1 MSRKNIVITG
11 STKGIG
17 FGLAKQ
23 FMARGHN
30 VVVSGRNQANAALA
44 ASQLQT
50 SATHGAKAVGI
61 GCDVSDIK
69 QVEALWA
76 GAKAAFGRID
86 IWINNA
92 GAINTMR
99 PIGALEPA
107 DILAV
112 PRTNLIGTMNCCQI
126 ALAGMNA
133 QEAVG
138 GIKGALYN
146 FEGFGSDGTQTEGLS
161 IYGASKFG
169 LTYFTK
175 ALIKETK
182 GGQVRVGYMS
192 PGMVTTEMLLK
203 AKHDVSP
210 ERWKKMKWIYRILA
224 NDVDTVTAWLVDNV
238 LANTKHGAHIAWLTR
253 GKAVVRFFKAFVI
266 KPKPLP
272 ELEAA

>member
-1 MSRKNIVITG
+1 MASKTVVITG
-11 STKGIG
+11 STRGIG

-23 FMARGHN
+23 FVVRGHS
-30 VVVSGRNQANAALA
+30 VVVSGRNQATAEKAAAALQA
-44 ASQLQT
+44 V
-50 SATHGAKAVGI
+50 ATGGARAVGI
-61 GCDVSDIK
+61 ACDITDSA
-69 QVEALWA
+69 QAEALWA
-76 GAKAAFGRID
+76 GAAKALGRVD

-99 PIGALEPA
+99 PIGELDPA
-107 DILAV
+107 DIQAV
-112 PRTNLIGTMNCCQI
+112 PRTNLIGTAYCCRA
-126 ALAGMNA
+126 ALRGMSA
-133 QEAVG
+133 QEPRD

-146 FEGFGSDGTQTEGLS
+146 FEGFGSDGAKSEGMS

-175 ALIKETK
+175 TLIKEMK
-182 GGQVRVGYMS
+182 GTGVLVGYLS

-210 ERWKKMKWIYRILA
+210 ERWARMKRLYRILA
-224 NDVDTVTAWLVDNV
+224 NDVDTVTAWLVERT
-238 LANTKHGAHIAWLTR
+238 LANTTHGAHIAWLTR
-253 GKAVVRFFKAFVI
+253 GKAVLRFFKALVV

>member
-1 MSRKNIVITG
+1 MAAKTAVITG
-11 STKGIG
+11 STRGIG

-23 FMARGHN
+23 FIMRGHS
-30 VVVSGRNQANAALA
+30 VVVSGRSQDSANKAAAELQAF
-44 ASQLQT
+44 
-50 SATHGAKAVGI
+50 ATGGAKATGI
-61 GCDVSDIK
+61 ACDITDIA
-69 QVEALWA
+69 QVEALWSSA
-76 GAKAAFGRID
+76 QKALGRID

-99 PIGALEPA
+99 PIGELDPA
-107 DILAV
+107 DIMAV
-112 PRTNLIGTMNCCQI
+112 PRTNLIGTALCCQV
-126 ALAGMNA
+126 ALRGMNA

-146 FEGFGSDGTQTEGLS
+146 FEGFGSDGAKSEGMS

-175 ALIKETK
+175 TLIKETK
-182 GGQVRVGYMS
+182 GGQVLVGLLS

-210 ERWKKMKWIYRILA
+210 ERWARMKRLYRILA

-253 GKAVVRFFKAFVI
+253 GKAVLRFFKALVV
-266 KPKPLP
+266 KPTPLP
-272 ELEAA
+272 ELEVA

>member
-1 MSRKNIVITG
+1 MAQKTVVITG

-23 FMARGHN
+23 FIARGHN
-30 VVVSGRNQANAALA
+30 VVVCGRNAANAQAAAHALLA
-44 ASQLQT
+44 F
-50 SATHGAKAVGI
+50 ATAGAQALGA
-61 GCDVSDIK
+61 GCDITDLK

-76 GAKAAFGRID
+76 QAQAKFKRVD

-92 GAINTMR
+92 GAINTVR
-99 PIGALEPA
+99 PIGELEPA
-107 DILAV
+107 DILSV
-112 PRTNLIGTMNCCQI
+112 PRTNLIGTMHCCQTV
-126 ALAGMNA
+126 LNGMNG
-133 QEAVG
+133 QDLVDG
-138 GIKGALYN
+138 VKGAIYN
-146 FEGFGSDGTQTEGLS
+146 FEGFGSDGAKSPGMS

-175 ALIKETK
+175 SFIKETK
-182 GGQVRVGYMS
+182 GGPVLVGFMS

-210 ERWKKMKWIYRILA
+210 ERWAKMKWLYRILA
-224 NDVDTVTAWLVDNV
+224 NDVDTVTIWLVEHV
-238 LANTKHGAHIAWLTR
+238 LANRKHGAHIAWLTR
-253 GKAVVRFFKAFVI
+253 GKAVLRFFKALVI

>member
-1 MSRKNIVITG
+1 MPAKTAVITG

-23 FMARGHN
+23 FVMRGHS
-30 VVVSGRNQANAALA
+30 VVVSGRSQASADKAAA
-44 ASQLQT
+44 ELQAF
-50 SATHGAKAVGI
+50 ATQGAKAYGVA
-61 GCDVSDIK
+61 CDVGDLK

-76 GAKAAFGRID
+76 KAKEHLGRVD

-99 PIGALEPA
+99 PIGDLDPA

-112 PRTNLIGTMNCCQI
+112 PRTNLIGTMFCCQTV
-126 ALAGMNA
+126 LNGMNA
-133 QEAVG
+133 QEAVNG
-138 GIKGALYN
+138 VKGALYN
-146 FEGFGSDGTQTEGLS
+146 FEGFGSDGAKSEGMS
-161 IYGASKFG
+161 IYGASKYG

-175 ALIKETK
+175 SLIKETK
-182 GGQVRVGYMS
+182 DGPVRVGFLS

-210 ERWKKMKWIYRILA
+210 ERWARMKWLYRILA
-224 NDVDTVTAWLVDNV
+224 NDVDTVTAWLVENV
-238 LANTKHGAHIAWLTR
+238 LANNKHGAHIAWLTR
-253 GKAVVRFFKAFVI
+253 GKAMYRFFKALVI

>member
-1 MSRKNIVITG
+1 MSQKTVVVTG

-23 FMARGHN
+23 FIARGHN
-30 VVVSGRNQANAALA
+30 VVLCGRTQATAQQAAT
-44 ASQLQT
+44 SLQAF
-50 SATHGAKAVGI
+50 ATAGARSIGM

-76 GAKAAFGRID
+76 GAKAAFGRVD

-99 PIGALEPA
+99 PIGELDAA

-126 ALAGMNA
+126 VLNGMNA
-133 QEAVG
+133 QEAKDG
-138 GIKGALYN
+138 QKGALYN
-146 FEGFGSDGTQTEGLS
+146 FEGFGSDGTKTEGLS

-175 ALIKETK
+175 TLIKETK
-182 GGQVRVGYMS
+182 GGQVLVGYLS

-203 AKHDVSP
+203 AKYDVSP

-224 NDVDTVTAWLVDNV
+224 NDVETVTKWLAENT
-238 LANTKHGAHIAWLTR
+238 LANTKHGAHIAWLTT
-253 GKAVVRFFKAFVI
+253 GKAALRFFKSFVI

>member
-1 MSRKNIVITG
+1 MTAKTAVVTG

-23 FMARGHN
+23 FITRGHN
-30 VVVSGRNQANAALA
+30 VVVSGRSHANAEA
-44 ASQLQT
+44 AAAKLQ
-50 SATHGAKAVGI
+50 AMAVNGAKAVGI
-61 GCDVSDIK
+61 ACDITDLK

-76 GAKAAFGRID
+76 GAQKEFTRID

-99 PIGALEPA
+99 AVGELDPA

-126 ALAGMNA
+126 VLNGMNA
-133 QEAVG
+133 QETVG
-138 GIKGALYN
+138 GVKGAIYN
-146 FEGFGSDGTQTEGLS
+146 FEGFGSDGAQRPGMS

-182 GGQVRVGYMS
+182 HGQVLVGFLS
-192 PGMVTTEMLLK
+192 PGLVTTDMLLR
-203 AKHDVSP
+203 AKHEVTP
-210 ERWKKMKWIYRILA
+210 ERWEKMKKIYRIIA
-224 NDVDTVTAWLVDNV
+224 NDADTVTAWLADSV
-238 LANTKHGAHIAWLTR
+238 LANTKHGAHIAWLTTP
-253 GKAVVRFFKAFVI
+253 KAALRFFKSLVV